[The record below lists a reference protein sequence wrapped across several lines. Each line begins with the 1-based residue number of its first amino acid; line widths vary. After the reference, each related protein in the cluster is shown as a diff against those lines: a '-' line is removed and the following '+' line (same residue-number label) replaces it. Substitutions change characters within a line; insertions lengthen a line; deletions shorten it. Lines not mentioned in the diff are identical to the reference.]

1 MRKYIDLPLLHDH
14 HNHVSLYAALE
25 GIPDLGGLEPP
36 AAYALLA
43 AQPRGALSL
52 VKGWRTE
59 LLPLGEPELAGLPP
73 LLILNFS
80 LHGYALT
87 PSALPFVAELWPE
100 FAERHA
106 DRAWGEAHLPSLFVF
121 DSRVGGLTMEKLRA
135 FMEGLASVGTG
146 SVEDMST
153 AGSDALK
160 LIASSPY
167 AQRIISWAT
176 PLVYKGLGL
185 EEKKRVEGMKLFL
198 DGALGARS
206 AALGESF
213 LGGGEG
219 FLVYREEA
227 LLAELARV
235 ASASKRVA
243 MHAIGS
249 LAIEQGLTALES
261 LASDGL
267 RFDRPRLEH
276 VQFISLSQARRAKA
290 LGVVLSV
297 QPNFNSD
304 SVDYLDRLPQ
314 GLAARN
320 DPFRMLIDEAGFVP
334 GEDLVLGSDGMPQGP
349 EYALRMSLF
358 PPVEAQ
364 RLSLAEF
371 ISGYGKA
378 RGLPGA
384 MSPKG
389 IRLEVDEEARSL
401 KRVDS

>member
-1 MRKYIDLPLLHDH
+1 MKKYIDVPLLHDH

-43 AQPRGALSL
+43 ALPRDALSL

-59 LLPLGEPELAGLPP
+59 VLPLGERELEGLPP

-106 DRAWGEAHLPSLFVF
+106 DRAWGEANLPSLFVF
-121 DSRVGGLTMEKLRA
+121 DSRVGGLTMEKLSA
-135 FMEGLASVGTG
+135 FMEGLAAVGTG

-153 AGSDALK
+153 AGSDALR
-160 LIASSPY
+160 LIASSPF
-167 AQRIISWAT
+167 AERIVSWAT
-176 PLVYKGLGL
+176 PLVYKNLGA
-185 EEKKRVEGMKLFL
+185 EDKERVEGLKLFL

-206 AALGESF
+206 AALGEPF

-219 FLVYREEA
+219 FLVYSEKS
-227 LLAELARV
+227 LLAELADV
-235 ASASKRVA
+235 ASSSKRVA
-243 MHAIGS
+243 MHAIGP
-249 LAIEQGLTALES
+249 LAIEQGLAALES

-276 VQFISLSQARRAKA
+276 VQFISLGQARRAKA
-290 LGVVLSV
+290 LGLVLSV

-304 SVDYLDRLPQ
+304 SLDYLDRLPQ

-320 DPFRMLIDEAGFVP
+320 DPFRMLIDGAGFVP
-334 GEDLVLGSDGMPQGP
+334 GEDLVFGSDGMPQGP

-371 ISGYGKA
+371 LCGYGKA
-378 RGLPGA
+378 RGLPNTMPPQGL
-384 MSPKG
+384 
-389 IRLEVDEEARSL
+389 RLEIDEEMRSL
-401 KRVDS
+401 KKVDP